1 MQRDSARNRAF
12 VIIMVFVFAVLGRI
26 AYWSVLER
34 PCNTANGN
42 DEVFYYQT
50 AKSIISSG
58 SYEWNGKLTAC
69 KSPGYSLFAAGILA
83 LFHHEYA
90 VYLFQ
95 FLLGTLS
102 AIPLY
107 LLLRRSFSFRFS
119 VIAITAYLFYPP
131 AWHWE
136 SEFLSEAPYIFCAN
150 WFIYFVFQYRTQ
162 LTMRPLI
169 LSALSAAI
177 ALLFRSAF
185 AMHLMIVFPFLIWQK
200 RLSRVVAASLVWGI
214 VFVSCLSPWMIRNW
228 RVFHAVIPTSTSGGV
243 SLYGGFVGEG
253 KENLTVA
260 QVLLPEDTEALK
272 HIPDEYS
279 RDRYLGRR
287 GMEHLKQHPWLLVT
301 TMPVK
306 LRDYLH
312 PFFGRWYPFPMGS
325 KYHLPYGL
333 LFWLAFAGLVRVFR
347 ENHLSVTIAA
357 LYMLGGLLQAAIF
370 HGEIR
375 YGFALNPMMF
385 LTAAFWFRAPYSA
398 RWRLLTA
405 IMIGLNLGLWVGGI
419 WIP

>member
-1 MQRDSARNRAF
+1 MQRDPARNRMF
-12 VIIMVFVFAVLGRI
+12 VILMVFIFAILGRI
-26 AYWSVLER
+26 AYWSVFER
-34 PCNTANGN
+34 PCNIANGY
-42 DEVFYYQT
+42 DELFYYQT

-58 SYEWNGKLTAC
+58 SYEWNGELTAY

-90 VYLFQ
+90 VYFTQ

-107 LLLRRSFSFRFS
+107 LLLRNSFSFRFS
-119 VIAITAYLFYPP
+119 VGVITAYLFYPP

-136 SEFLSEAPYIFCAN
+136 SEFLSETLYIFCAN
-150 WFIYFVFQYRTQ
+150 WFLYFVCRYRTQ
-162 LTMRPLI
+162 LTIRPLI
-169 LSALSAAI
+169 LSALSAAM
-177 ALLFRSAF
+177 ALLSRSAF
-185 AMHLMIVFPFLIWQK
+185 VLHLVVILPFLVWRKQIPGLM
-200 RLSRVVAASLVWGI
+200 RASLVWGI
-214 VFVSCLSPWMIRNW
+214 VFVSCLSPWIIRNW
-228 RVFHAVIPTSTSGGV
+228 RVFHAFIPTSTSGGV

-253 KENLTVA
+253 KEMSVA
-260 QVLLPEDTEALK
+260 KMLLPEEVEALK

-279 RDRYLGRR
+279 KDRYLGRR
-287 GMEHLKQHPWLLVT
+287 GMEYLKQHPRLLVT
-301 TMPVK
+301 TLPVK

-333 LFWLAFAGLVRVFR
+333 LFWFAFAGLVRVFR

-375 YGFALNPMMF
+375 YGFALAPMMF
-385 LTAAFWFRAPYSA
+385 LTAAFWFRSPYSE

-405 IMIGLNLGLWVGGI
+405 IITGLNLGLWVGGI
-419 WIP
+419 RIP